1 MPFLQSPTLK
11 STITTPRI
19 AAALSMDLHLFG
31 VLATQ
36 ELLDAVARVALA
48 RHPETD
54 AVLGEARVVGR
65 RLADLRQSRER
76 EHAEQVREAGEQDHR
91 LVADDHERRERRE
104 LLATHD
110 QRVRDAGVDAEREP
124 GREAEQAAHE

>member
-65 RLADLRQSRER
+65 GLADLGQSRER

-104 LLATHD
+104 LLAAHHH
-110 QRVRDAGVDAEREP
+110 RVRDAGAVSYTHLTLP
-124 GREAEQAAHE
+124 T